1 MTTALVFPGQG
12 SQAVGMGKS
21 LADHFAVAR
30 EVFQEVDDALGQ
42 KLFALMQDGPEAD
55 LNLTENTQPAIMAAS
70 LAAYRVMEKET
81 GFTLPKG
88 ALFVAGH
95 SLGEYSALTAAGAL
109 SVGDCAK
116 LLRIRGAAMQAA
128 VPAGQGG
135 MAAIIGP
142 DLAAVQEIVAEAA
155 KRSGEVVEVANHNS
169 TNQVVISGS
178 AKGIE
183 VAMEVAKEKG
193 AKRAVPLTVSAPF
206 HCSLMAPAAEA
217 MREALGKAT
226 VNAPKVPVVANISAS
241 AISDP
246 SQIRDALVKQ
256 VTGMVRWVD
265 SITYLQKHG
274 VSRIIEVGHGNVL
287 TGLIKRI
294 VPEMTLINVGSVED
308 IETYSKA
315 A

>member
-21 LADHFAVAR
+21 LAEHFAAAR
-30 EVFQEVDDALGQ
+30 EVFQEVDEALGQ
-42 KLFALMQDGPEAD
+42 PLFKLMQEGPESD
-55 LNLTENTQPAIMAAS
+55 LTKTENTQPAIMAVS

-81 GFTLPKG
+81 GFTLPKN

-109 SVGDCAK
+109 SVADCAK
-116 LLRIRGAAMQAA
+116 LLRIRGAAMQSA
-128 VPAGQGG
+128 VAEGQGA

-142 DLAAVQEIVAEAA
+142 DLATVQEIVKEAVSQ
-155 KRSGEVVEVANHNS
+155 SGEVVEVANHNS
-169 TNQVVISGS
+169 TNQIVISGT

-183 VAMEVAKEKG
+183 VAMQVAKDKG
-193 AKRAVPLTVSAPF
+193 AKRAVPLAVSAPF
-206 HCSLMAPAAEA
+206 HCSLMQPAAEK
-217 MREALGKAT
+217 MREALANAE
-226 VNAPKVPVVANISAS
+226 VLAPKVPVVANISAS

-246 SQIRDALVKQ
+246 SQIREALVKQ

-265 SITYLQKHG
+265 SISYLQQHG
-274 VSRIIEVGHGNVL
+274 ISRVIEVGHGNVL

-294 VPEMTLINVGSVED
+294 VPEMTLLNVGSVED
-308 IETYSKA
+308 IETYTKA

>member
-1 MTTALVFPGQG
+1 
-12 SQAVGMGKS
+12 
-21 LADHFAVAR
+21 
-30 EVFQEVDDALGQ
+30 
-42 KLFALMQDGPEAD
+42 MQNGPEAD
-55 LNLTENTQPAIMAAS
+55 LNLTENTQPAIMAVS
-70 LAAYRVMEKET
+70 LAAYKVMEKET

-109 SVGDCAK
+109 SIGDCAR

-142 DLAAVQEIVAEAA
+142 DLKAVQEIVAEAA
-155 KRSGEVVEVANHNS
+155 TRSGAVVEVANHNS
-169 TNQVVISGS
+169 TNQIVISGS

-193 AKRAVPLTVSAPF
+193 AKRAVPLVVSAPF
-206 HCSLMAPAAEA
+206 HCSLMQPAAEA
-217 MREALGKAT
+217 MRKALDEAT
-226 VNAPKVPVVANISAS
+226 VNNPKVPVIANVSAS

-265 SITYLQKHG
+265 SITYLQQHG
-274 VSRIIEVGHGNVL
+274 ISRIIEVGHGNVL

-308 IETYSKA
+308 LETYSKA

>member
-21 LADHFAVAR
+21 LAEQFAVAR
-30 EVFQEVDDALGQ
+30 EVFQEVDEALGQ
-42 KLFALMQDGPEAD
+42 KLFQLMQEGPEAD
-55 LNLTENTQPAIMAAS
+55 LNLTENTQPAIMAVS
-70 LAAYRVMEKET
+70 LAAYKVMEKET

-109 SVGDCAK
+109 SVADCAR

-142 DLAAVQEIVAEAA
+142 DLAAVQDIVAEAA
-155 KRSGEVVEVANHNS
+155 RRSKEVVEVANHNS
-169 TNQVVISGS
+169 TNQIVISGS

-193 AKRAVPLTVSAPF
+193 AKRAVPLVVSAPF
-206 HCSLMAPAAEA
+206 HCSLMQPAAEA
-217 MREALGKAT
+217 MRKALAEAT
-226 VNAPKVPVVANISAS
+226 VHAPKVPVVANISAS

-246 SQIRDALVKQ
+246 SQIREALVKQ

-265 SITYLQKHG
+265 SITYLQQHG
-274 VSRIIEVGHGNVL
+274 ISRIIEVGHGNVL

>member
-21 LADHFAVAR
+21 LADQFAVAR
-30 EVFQEVDDALGQ
+30 EVFQEVDEALGQ
-42 KLFALMQDGPEAD
+42 KLFALMQGGPEAD
-55 LNLTENTQPAIMAAS
+55 LNLTENTQPAIMAVS
-70 LAAYRVMEKET
+70 LAAYRVMEKEA

-109 SVGDCAK
+109 SIGDCAK

-142 DLAAVQEIVAEAA
+142 ELAAVQAIVKEAA
-155 KRSGEVVEVANHNS
+155 AHSGEVVEVANHNS
-169 TNQVVISGS
+169 INQIVISGS

-206 HCSLMAPAAEA
+206 HCSLMQPAAEA
-217 MREALGKAT
+217 MHKALGEAHVT
-226 VNAPKVPVVANISAS
+226 APKVPVVANISAS

-246 SQIRDALVKQ
+246 AQIREALVKQ

-274 VSRIIEVGHGNVL
+274 VSRIIEIGYGNVL

>member
-1 MTTALVFPGQG
+1 MITALVFPGQG

-21 LADHFAVAR
+21 LADNFPVAR
-30 EVFQEVDDALGQ
+30 EVFDEVDEALGQ
-42 KLFALMQDGPEAD
+42 KLFALMSEGPEAD
-55 LNLTENTQPAIMAAS
+55 LTKTENTQPAIMAAS

-81 GFTLPKG
+81 GFALPKN

-109 SVGDCAK
+109 SIADCAR
-116 LLRIRGAAMQAA
+116 LLRIRGSAMQAA
-128 VPAGQGG
+128 VPEGKGG

-142 DLAAVQEIVAEAA
+142 ELPLVQEIVAEAA
-155 KRSGEVVEVANHNS
+155 SRSGEVVEVANHNS
-169 TNQVVISGS
+169 TNQIVISGS
-178 AKGIE
+178 AAGIA

-193 AKRAVPLTVSAPF
+193 AKRAVPLAVSAPF
-206 HCSLMAPAAEA
+206 HCSLMQPAAEA
-217 MREALGKAT
+217 MQKALAEAN
-226 VNAPKVPVVANISAS
+226 VNAPKVPVIANISAS

-246 SQIRDALVKQ
+246 AQIREALVKQ

-265 SITYLQKHG
+265 SITYLQQHG
-274 VSRIIEVGHGNVL
+274 ISRVIEVGHGNVL
-287 TGLIKRI
+287 AGLIKRI

-308 IETYSKA
+308 IETYSNA